1 MNQNPKSL
9 SQHALRFPS
18 WALFIG
24 ISFAG
29 HVTALGKTNHS
40 GIASTQESAK
50 LAAEL
55 KSLQEKANKHSSL
68 RADFE
73 QQIFSALRKKTTTSK
88 GQLFF
93 AQPKK
98 FRWEI
103 ATPSKELYVNNGEW
117 FWKYV
122 ENTKHALRMPANSG
136 ELEFLDVVF
145 HLDKLPGKFGL
156 KKLST
161 WPLEETQPEKPCPA
175 KHVCFA
181 LEPLQKGNQKSV
193 GIVINQTSGFVSRLR
208 IEFKN
213 GNKTNIVFH
222 SFQPEKVADDV
233 FEFSPPPGTAVDKR

>member
-1 MNQNPKSL
+1 MNHNPKTL
-9 SQHALRFPS
+9 YQHGLRFLS
-18 WALFIG
+18 WALFVG
-24 ISFAG
+24 ISLAG
-29 HVTALGKTNHS
+29 QVTVLAKTNQPDS
-40 GIASTQESAK
+40 AITQESTK
-50 LAAEL
+50 LATEL
-55 KSLQEKANKHSSL
+55 KSLQEKTSRHNSF

-136 ELEFLDVVF
+136 ELDFLDVVF

-156 KKLST
+156 KKLTT
-161 WPLEETQPEKPCPA
+161 WPLEENQPEKQCPA

-222 SFQPEKVADDV
+222 SFQPEKVADDM